1 VSSIKLAIGRS
12 FASMG
17 EAFYLNFTPFGKA
30 MQQN

>member
-1 VSSIKLAIGRS
+1 
-12 FASMG
+12 MG